1 MEKTANRLKAGD
13 QIRYQDLK
21 DLSRITSAPNHVGY
35 GYLVDFGSRT
45 VHITKAPGKEE
56 EECLLRK
63 KNT

>member
-1 MEKTANRLKAGD
+1 MEKTEKRLGIGD
-13 QIRYQDLK
+13 TVRYRDLK
-21 DLSRITSAPNHVGY
+21 DLSKLTSALNHVGC

-45 VHITKAPGKEE
+45 VHITKAPGEEE